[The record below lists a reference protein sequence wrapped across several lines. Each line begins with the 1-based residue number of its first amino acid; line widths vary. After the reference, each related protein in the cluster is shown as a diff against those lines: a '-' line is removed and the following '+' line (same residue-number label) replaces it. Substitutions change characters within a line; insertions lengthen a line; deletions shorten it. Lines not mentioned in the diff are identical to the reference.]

1 MIAASGKRAIDI
13 SIVIVSYNT
22 RELTLECLR
31 TIHAETRAVAFEVV
45 VVDNDSADGSSEA
58 IRSAFPQ
65 VKVHDL
71 AENYGFGRAVNFGA
85 ERSSGRYVLM
95 LNPDTRVL
103 DGALDRLVSLA
114 DAHASAR
121 VFGGVTL
128 NDDLSINASSCWNRP
143 SPWSVLCQAIGL
155 TALFPGLRWFSPQ
168 TVHVQDDVEAQR
180 VDIVSGGFL
189 LVERALW
196 LELGGF
202 DPAYFF
208 YGEDFD
214 LSLRA
219 ASLGAHPI
227 VFPSVRI
234 IHHGGRSPLANSE
247 RLVRLFRAQTRLY
260 ARHWSAG
267 ANTAGRTALVLWVL
281 TRRLGY
287 RLAGKRQPAE
297 VWDDVW
303 RRRGEF
309 LGRVLDRSHAPIRE
323 LARVD
328 EAARSRQHP
337 KQPTG
342 ELH

>member
-1 MIAASGKRAIDI
+1 MTAVSGKRAIDI

-31 TIHAETRAVAFEVV
+31 AIYAETRSASFEVV
-45 VVDNDSADGSSEA
+45 VVDNASADASAEA
-58 IRSAFPQ
+58 VRAAFPD
-65 VKVHDL
+65 VNVLEL
-71 AENYGFGRAVNFGA
+71 AENYGFGRAVNYGA
-85 ERSSGRYVLM
+85 ERCSGRYQLM
-95 LNPDTRVL
+95 LNPDTRLL
-103 DGALDRLVSLA
+103 DGALDRMLVLA

-121 VFGGVTL
+121 IFGGVTL

-143 SPWSVLCQAIGL
+143 SPWSVFCQAIGL

-189 LVERALW
+189 LVERTLW

-219 ASLGAHPI
+219 ASFGAAPM

-234 IHHGGRSPLANSE
+234 IHHGGRSPLASSE

-260 ARHWSAG
+260 RRHWSAS
-267 ANTAGRTALVLWVL
+267 ADTIGRAALVLWVH

-287 RLAGKRQPAE
+287 RIVAKRHQAE

-303 RRRGEF
+303 RRRDEF
-309 LGRVLDRSHAPIRE
+309 LGRLLDRPLAPVRE
-323 LARVD
+323 RHRA
-328 EAARSRQHP
+328 
-337 KQPTG
+337 G
-342 ELH
+342 ETR